1 MQPKDKIRVG
11 VLRGGDEEYYQYS
24 IRKGGEIILY
34 FHDNLSHKYRP
45 IDILID
51 KEGVWHAKGMPIMPA
66 ELLHKVDVVWNLSH
80 QRFSNILESFSIP
93 VIGVPPFAP
102 FFRNSKEMLS
112 ENMKKISIRMPRRI
126 VLPLYQED
134 FDLPSPRLRQ
144 GTAAQQKKEYAI
156 RKAKEVFQKFSS
168 PWIVKSFTPDKNMGI
183 HLAKTFPELVEAI
196 EDGVRHEQGIV
207 VEEFIEGRVAT
218 VHSVP
223 GFRGQEV
230 YTFPLGNSYGSFSSV
245 EKELLDGMAKKL
257 HDHTGSRHY
266 LKSDFILASRG
277 RVYLLNIELEPDL
290 DRNSHFSQACEQIGA
305 KTHQVVEHILE
316 RAMK

>member
-102 FFRNSKEMLS
+102 FFRNSKEILS
-112 ENMKKISIRMPRRI
+112 ENMKKIGIRMPRRI
-126 VLPLYQED
+126 VLPLYQQD
-134 FDLPSPRLRQ
+134 FDGPED
-144 GTAAQQKKEYAI
+144 KYAVK
-156 RKAKEVFQKFSS
+156 KAKEVFQKFSS

-183 HLAKTFPELVEAI
+183 HLAKTFPELVGAI
-196 EDGVRHEQGIV
+196 EDGVRHEKSIV
-207 VEEFIEGRVAT
+207 VEEFVAGKVAT

-223 GFRGQEV
+223 GFRGQEI
-230 YTFPLGNSYGSFSSV
+230 YTFPFGTSFGIFSDE
-245 EKELLDGMAKKL
+245 EKRTLATMAKKL

-266 LKSDFILASRG
+266 LKSDFILTPRG
-277 RVYLLNIELEPDL
+277 KVYLLYLEHEPDL
-290 DRNSHFSQACEQIGA
+290 KPDSHFTQVCEQIGA
-305 KTHQVVEHILE
+305 KTHHVIEHILE
-316 RAMK
+316 HAMK